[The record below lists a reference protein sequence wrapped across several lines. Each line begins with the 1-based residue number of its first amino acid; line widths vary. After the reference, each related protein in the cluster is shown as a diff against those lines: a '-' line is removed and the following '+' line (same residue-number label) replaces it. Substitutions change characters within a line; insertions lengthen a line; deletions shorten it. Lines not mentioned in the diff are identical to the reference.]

1 MDLSLDIHLNLALI
15 ITLLL
20 LVLQIGFALQLYDFL
35 VEVSNNI
42 LSLHYP
48 EIHSLDLVCYER
60 VLRILNILNILI
72 QSGHISRELRQV
84 LFKDCNLSEHG
95 RLLLLFARLKE
106 LVLVLKP

>member
-72 QSGHISRELRQV
+72 QSGHICRELRQV
-84 LFKDCNLSEHG
+84 LFKDCNLSEYS